1 MVYLDTKTDIK
12 FTNYVKMSTLKKLY
26 ATKYMDILNKR
37 TPMFSENIIHKD
49 VNMENIFKL
58 A

>member
-1 MVYLDTKTDIK
+1 
-12 FTNYVKMSTLKKLY
+12 MSTLGKLY
-26 ATKYMDILNKR
+26 ATKYMDILNRR

>member
-26 ATKYMDILNKR
+26 AMKYMDILNRR

>member
-1 MVYLDTKTDIK
+1 MVYLDTRIDTK
-12 FTNYVKMSTLKKLY
+12 FTNYVKMSTLGKLY
-26 ATKYMDILNKR
+26 ATKYMDILNRR

-49 VNMENIFKL
+49 VNIENIFKL